1 MIKKRNKM
9 PKNQNKENQS
19 KSENPISRKILV
31 TFLGIVFFIFI
42 AVIIFS
48 FIFYFAYLFK
58 ERFISALFKIIL
70 IGMGL
75 TMYYILITELI
86 KGHSI

>member
-1 MIKKRNKM
+1 MTKKRNKM
-9 PKNQNKENQS
+9 SKNKNQQNKNNDKET
-19 KSENPISRKILV
+19 ISRKVLV

-58 ERFISALFKIIL
+58 EKFISALFKIIL

-75 TMYYILITELI
+75 TMYYVLITELI
-86 KGHSI
+86 KGRSL